1 MIIRKY
7 TFHRLHS
14 GMEME
19 GLEKLSYSSI
29 MQIMEFLPLNLVI
42 GFLANKKNIHKK
54 TPEPL
59 KEQFRNTLLEL
70 GLPEQPIQGTIGDFV
85 DQYQS
90 IGRLDDCTIKL
101 AVSNID
107 VWEAVIGPIETWDV
121 GNVTDMSYLFLNNKT
136 FNKNISA
143 WNTRNV
149 TKMRAMFGNA
159 KAYNQPVD
167 FDMLNVTD
175 ASYMLYGASSFDQ
188 SNLHTFVWYISKT
201 NHMLYGTVI
210 DSRILF
216 TFITRCKQ
224 LDFKMVSV
232 AIANL
237 PNMFSRSTAP
247 FQVANQPQQI
257 CWDDVV
263 KNKTYW
269 DDMLTEIMLNDPNV
283 TNMNQGSLRV
293 TDVSHMF
300 S

>member
-1 MIIRKY
+1 
-7 TFHRLHS
+7 
-14 GMEME
+14 MEME

-90 IGRLDDCTIKL
+90 IGRLDNCTIKL

-107 VWEAVIGPIETWDV
+107 AWEAVIGPIETWDV
-121 GNVTDMSYLFLNNKT
+121 GNVTDMSYLFVNNKT
-136 FNKNISA
+136 FNQNISA

-149 TKMRAMFGNA
+149 TTMRAMFGNA
-159 KAYNQPVD
+159 KAYNQPVE
-167 FDMLNVTD
+167 FDTLNVTD
-175 ASYMLYGASSFDQ
+175 ASYMFYGASSFDQ
-188 SNLHTFVWYISKT
+188 YPFCASHISKT

-224 LDFKMVSV
+224 LDFKMVSD
-232 AIANL
+232 AIANIS
-237 PNMFSRSTAP
+237 NMFSRSTAP

-257 CWDDVV
+257 CWDDIV
-263 KNKTYW
+263 KQIYW